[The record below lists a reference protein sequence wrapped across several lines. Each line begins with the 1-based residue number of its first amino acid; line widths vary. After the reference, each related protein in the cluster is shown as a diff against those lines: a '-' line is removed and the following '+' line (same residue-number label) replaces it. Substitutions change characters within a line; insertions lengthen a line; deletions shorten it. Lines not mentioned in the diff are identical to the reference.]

1 MLRIAVCVVS
11 IHAFRGEGD
20 CLQETEQ
27 PVFPS
32 FQSTPSGGK
41 ATILHNAVFARF
53 MFQSTPSGGKATQGF
68 KAERAQMQEFQSTPS
83 GGKATRRGKRM
94 IAQTPHVSIHAFRGE
109 GDTGSTG
116 VSLALCVFQ
125 STPSGGKATPQ
136 YLGLLCPVPARYCS
150 MIRIFRV
157 ALGTICP
164 YIRFLRCC

>member
-125 STPSGGKATPQ
+125 STPSGGKATLVKHLTHFLWR
-136 YLGLLCPVPARYCS
+136 YVSIHAFRGEGDTAISRAAVPCS
-150 MIRIFRV
+150 RQI
-157 ALGTICP
+157 L
-164 YIRFLRCC
+164 